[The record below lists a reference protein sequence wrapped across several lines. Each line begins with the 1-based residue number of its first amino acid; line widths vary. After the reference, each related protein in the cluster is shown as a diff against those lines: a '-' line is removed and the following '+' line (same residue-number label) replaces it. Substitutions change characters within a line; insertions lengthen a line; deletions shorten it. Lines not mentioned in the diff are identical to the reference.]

1 MKLSVQVSYKKQFIL
16 FFILICMTLLITEG
30 IVRTLDIKEVH
41 CAFIET
47 DFFKNYNMFEKQDMC
62 EKYNSLKYDY
72 TQQIRLLEPNQ
83 HNKYFNI
90 NYDGFRGPE
99 LNFQDEDYIIFVL
112 GGSTIFGFITSSDE
126 FTIPSILEKKIN
138 NEKLNVKVVNAGIPM
153 ATSGNELYYLENY
166 ILDYSPDMIIM
177 YDGWNDIIEGIN
189 DYKKDNSDKGYNPI
203 NEDLSTEDNTNTGL
217 ISFFAKIDYQT
228 GLGIALFLSHLINDP
243 EIDINENINIYK
255 NTDTSALD
263 FIESKIENNWLKA
276 CSLEEKHE
284 LQIVNIL
291 QPMLGTSDRIISN
304 ETKSLLSSFSVHM
317 KKLDLDENR
326 LNACHNVYDFRNVF
340 AEMDN
345 EVIYFDEG
353 HMSDF
358 GNEIIAENIFKKIL
372 PIILKDLN

>member
-1 MKLSVQVSYKKQFIL
+1 LSVQVSYKKQFIL

-30 IVRTLDIKEVH
+30 IVRTLDIKEGH

-90 NYDGFRGPE
+90 NSDGFRGPE
-99 LNFQDEDYIIFVL
+99 LNFQDEDYIIFVI
-112 GGSTIFGFITSSDE
+112 GGSTTFGFITSSDE
-126 FTIPSILEKKIN
+126 FTIPSILGKKIN
-138 NEKLNVKVVNAGIPM
+138 DEELNVEVVNAGISM

-166 ILDYSPDMIIM
+166 ILDYSPDMVIM
-177 YDGWNDIIEGIN
+177 YDGWNDIIQGIT
-189 DYKKDNSDKGYNPI
+189 DYKKNNSDNDYNPI
-203 NEDLSTEDNTNTGL
+203 SEDLSNEDNTNTGL

-243 EIDINENINIYK
+243 EIDLNKNINIYK
-255 NTDTSALD
+255 NMDTPALD
-263 FIESKIENNWLKA
+263 FIESKIENNWSKTCLIG
-276 CSLEEKHE
+276 EKHE
-284 LQIVNIL
+284 LQIINIL
-291 QPMLGTSDRIISN
+291 QPMLGTSDRIISD
-304 ETKSLLSSFSVHM
+304 EAKSLLTPFSVHM
-317 KKLDLDENR
+317 KKLDLDENQ
-326 LNACHNVYDFRNVF
+326 LNACHNVYDFRNIF
-340 AEMDN
+340 AGMNN

>member
-1 MKLSVQVSYKKQFIL
+1 MSVQVSYKKQFIL

-90 NYDGFRGPE
+90 NSDGFRGPE
-99 LNFQDEDYIIFVL
+99 LNFQDEDYIIFVI
-112 GGSTIFGFITSSDE
+112 GGSTTFGFITSSDE
-126 FTIPSILEKKIN
+126 FTIPSILGKKIN
-138 NEKLNVKVVNAGIPM
+138 DEELNVEVVNAGISM

-166 ILDYSPDMIIM
+166 ILDYSPDMVIM
-177 YDGWNDIIEGIN
+177 YDGWNDIIQGIT
-189 DYKKDNSDKGYNPI
+189 DYKKNNSDNDYNPI
-203 NEDLSTEDNTNTGL
+203 SEDLSNEDNTNTGL

-243 EIDINENINIYK
+243 EIDLNKNINIYK
-255 NTDTSALD
+255 NMDTPALD
-263 FIESKIENNWLKA
+263 FIESKIENNWSKTCLIG
-276 CSLEEKHE
+276 EKHE
-284 LQIVNIL
+284 LQIINIL
-291 QPMLGTSDRIISN
+291 QPMLGTSDRIISD
-304 ETKSLLSSFSVHM
+304 EAKSLLTPFSVHM
-317 KKLDLDENR
+317 KKLDLDENQ
-326 LNACHNVYDFRNVF
+326 LNACHNVYDFRNIF
-340 AEMDN
+340 AGMNN

>member
-1 MKLSVQVSYKKQFIL
+1 
-16 FFILICMTLLITEG
+16 MTLLITEG

-90 NYDGFRGPE
+90 NSDGFRGPE
-99 LNFQDEDYIIFVL
+99 LNFQDEDYIIFVI
-112 GGSTIFGFITSSDE
+112 GGSTTFGFITSSDE
-126 FTIPSILEKKIN
+126 FTIPSILGKKIN
-138 NEKLNVKVVNAGIPM
+138 DEELNVEVVNAGISM

-166 ILDYSPDMIIM
+166 ILDYSPDMVIM
-177 YDGWNDIIEGIN
+177 YDGWNDIIQGIT
-189 DYKKDNSDKGYNPI
+189 DYKKNNSDNDYNPI
-203 NEDLSTEDNTNTGL
+203 SEDLSNEDNTNTGL

-243 EIDINENINIYK
+243 EIDLNKNINIYK
-255 NTDTSALD
+255 NMDTPALD
-263 FIESKIENNWLKA
+263 FIESKIENNWSKTCLIG
-276 CSLEEKHE
+276 EKHE
-284 LQIVNIL
+284 LQIINIL
-291 QPMLGTSDRIISN
+291 QPMLGTSDRIISD
-304 ETKSLLSSFSVHM
+304 EAKSLLTPFSVHM
-317 KKLDLDENR
+317 KKLDLDENQ
-326 LNACHNVYDFRNVF
+326 LNACHNVYDFRNIF
-340 AEMDN
+340 AGMNN